1 MSQEKQLKVEHTVI
15 PGLLVLHLPVHVDQ
29 RGWFKENWQRQKM
42 VSAGLSDFRPV
53 QNNVSFNADRGT
65 TRGLHAEPWDKYV
78 SVLSGEIFGAWVDL
92 RPGATFG
99 TVFTVRMGP
108 NQAVFVPRGVANAF
122 QTLSNNTVYSY
133 LVTEHWTEAS
143 RTEYS
148 YVNLADPQLQIDW
161 PISLDQAIVS
171 QADRDHP
178 HLDEA
183 KPVQPK
189 KIAVLGGNGQLG
201 RAFAQLAINDPRLVV
216 LTREDVDLQS
226 SGFSEALDLSG
237 YSHVIN
243 AAAMTAVDL
252 AETGAGRSE
261 AWQVNAVAVRR
272 LATACAEQGVALV
285 QVSTDYVFD
294 GETDNADEDEMICP
308 LGVYGQSKAAGE
320 QAVLAHAQN
329 YVVRTSWVI
338 GQGNNF
344 VLTMRRLADQGID
357 PKVVEDQVGRLTFA
371 SELALG
377 IAHLIDSGSA
387 PGIYHLQGNG
397 EPSSWYQ
404 IARRVFELSGHDPA
418 RVQPTT
424 TQEYAAGKPFLA
436 PRPKYSTFNMDK
448 LRATGFTGR
457 PETDLLA
464 EFLEVAPEK
473 SQYVTE

>member
-1 MSQEKQLKVEHTVI
+1 MSQDKQLKVEHTAI
-15 PGLLVLHLPVHVDQ
+15 PGLLVLHLPVHADQ

-42 VSAGLSDFRPV
+42 VSAGLPDFHPV
-53 QNNVSFNADRGT
+53 QNNVSFNADLGT

-108 NQAVFVPRGVANAF
+108 DQAVFVPRGVANAF
-122 QTLSNNTVYSY
+122 QTLSDNTVYSY
-133 LVTEHWTEAS
+133 LVTAHWTEAS
-143 RTEYS
+143 RAEYS

-161 PISLDQAIVS
+161 PINLDRAIVS

-178 HLDEA
+178 YLNAA

-189 KIAVLGGNGQLG
+189 KVAVLGGNGQLG
-201 RAFAQLAINDPRLVV
+201 RAFAQLAKIDPRLVV
-216 LTREDVDLQS
+216 LTRDDVDLQR
-226 SGFSEALDLSG
+226 SGFTDSLELSG

-252 AETGAGRSE
+252 AETRAGRAE
-261 AWQVNAVAVRR
+261 AWQVNAVAVRQ
-272 LATACAEQGVALV
+272 LAAACAEQGVTLV
-285 QVSTDYVFD
+285 QLSTDYVFD
-294 GETDNADEDEMICP
+294 GERDNVDEDEMICP

-344 VLTMRRLADQGID
+344 VLTMLRLAEQGID
-357 PKVVEDQVGRLTFA
+357 PKVVDDQIGRLTFA
-371 SELALG
+371 SELASG
-377 IAHLIDSGSA
+377 IIHLINSGSS

-397 EPSSWYQ
+397 EPASWYQ

-424 TQEYAAGKPFLA
+424 TREYAFDKEFLA
-436 PRPKYSTFNMDK
+436 PRPKHSTFNMDK
-448 LRATGFTGR
+448 LRATGFASR
-457 PETDLLA
+457 PEADLLTQ
-464 EFLEVAPEK
+464 FLEVASEK